1 MISVATRW
9 EGTPEAMRAVEAGSR
24 AAKAQHESWGAKN
37 PRLMRPLTGTGGMEV
52 ALYVT
57 DFDSMEDYG
66 RFWDQV
72 SASDWFTQL
81 QADVAAAFP
90 DLRMADTV
98 VMYDAIAD

>member
-24 AAKAQHESWGAKN
+24 AAKPQHESWGAKN
-37 PRLMRPLTGTGGMEV
+37 PRLMRPGTGTGGMEV

-57 DFDSMEDYG
+57 DFESMEDYG

-72 SASDWFTQL
+72 SASDWFAQL
-81 QADVAAAFP
+81 QTDVAAAFP
-90 DLRMADTV
+90 GLRMADTV

>member
-1 MISVATRW
+1 
-9 EGTPEAMRAVEAGSR
+9 
-24 AAKAQHESWGAKN
+24 
-37 PRLMRPLTGTGGMEV
+37 MEV

-90 DLRMADTV
+90 DLRMADTI

>member
-1 MISVATRW
+1 
-9 EGTPEAMRAVEAGSR
+9 
-24 AAKAQHESWGAKN
+24 
-37 PRLMRPLTGTGGMEV
+37 MRPVTGTGGMEV

-72 SASDWFTQL
+72 SVSDWFTQL
-81 QADVAAAFP
+81 QTDVAAAFP
-90 DLRMADTV
+90 GLRMADTI